1 MEKNLKTLIDLNLDL
16 GLFYNV
22 SISRW
27 DITLQSH
34 NIEDLRNYLLGK
46 GFVKYN
52 YLYNED
58 DVENAE
64 YHIEEL
70 NVRVRLLGTETQI

>member
-1 MEKNLKTLIDLNLDL
+1 MEENLKTLINLNLDL

-27 DITLQSH
+27 DIILQSH
-34 NIEDLRNYLLGK
+34 NVEDLRNYLLSK

-52 YLYNED
+52 YLYAED
-58 DVENAE
+58 NTENAE
-64 YHIEEL
+64 YQIEEL
-70 NVRVRLLGTETQI
+70 NVRVILIGTDIQI

>member
-34 NIEDLRNYLLGK
+34 NIEDLRNYLLSK

-52 YLYNED
+52 YLYKED
-58 DVENAE
+58 DVVNAE

-70 NVRVRLLGTETQI
+70 NVRVRLIGTETQI

>member
-34 NIEDLRNYLLGK
+34 NTEDLRNYLLGK